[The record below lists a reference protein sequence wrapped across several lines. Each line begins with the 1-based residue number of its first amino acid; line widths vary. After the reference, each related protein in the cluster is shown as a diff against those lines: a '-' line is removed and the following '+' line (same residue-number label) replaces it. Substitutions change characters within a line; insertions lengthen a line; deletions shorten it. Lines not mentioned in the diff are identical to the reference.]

1 MNSVLKFRKVLANA
15 LYQITIFL
23 FNLKKK
29 KRPKPEILEYNMRI
43 LYTFY

>member
-15 LYQITIFL
+15 LYKITQFFCLIF
-23 FNLKKK
+23 K
-29 KRPKPEILEYNMRI
+29 KRPKPETLQYNMQI